1 MTRLPGTSLADSAVT
16 GGSVTGGPVTT
27 GPVTTGRLSV
37 DQTEAMA
44 EALHRLHTAIPV
56 TDLSDQPLR
65 NWHPAEAVANLCAWR
80 AEVHE
85 LGEDPQTAAAFDCA
99 SRWLQS
105 GDPDRLAAADVPPV
119 FTQGDG
125 NLSNFIW
132 DDGEVR
138 LVDFE
143 DSGRSDRAFE
153 IADTVEHI
161 SMWVTDAVDTDQLTD
176 ALALDGAERVR
187 FNVSR
192 RLWAVFW
199 LLMLLPSGPAHAR
212 NPVGTLDR
220 QVQRVLRLL

>member
-16 GGSVTGGPVTT
+16 AAPVTGRCIT
-27 GPVTTGRLSV
+27 GGRLTA

-56 TDLSDQPLR
+56 TDLRDQPLR
-65 NWHPAEAVANLCAWR
+65 NWHPAEAVGNLRAWLTD
-80 AEVHE
+80 VHE

-132 DDGEVR
+132 SDGEVR

-143 DSGRSDRAFE
+143 DSGHGDRAFE
-153 IADTVEHI
+153 LADTVEHI
-161 SMWVTDAVDTDQLTD
+161 SMWVTDAVNTDQLND

-187 FNVSR
+187 FDVSR